1 MGQCCGSQ
9 SYVGHHYQILSSY
22 DVDRY
27 SKAMMLYW
35 AAYNIQDLFCLRDS
49 MLALPCCC
57 ERSYVDRSSNRQG
70 PQLSNVEHLWDQ
82 LDSILTVSKHYE
94 SGSI

>member
-27 SKAMMLYW
+27 KPSYNACWMLELQD
-35 AAYNIQDLFCLRDS
+35 IKDLFDVRDS

-57 ERSYVDRSSNRQG
+57 DRSYVDRSSNRQG
-70 PQLSNVEHLWDQ
+70 PQLSNVEQLWDQ
-82 LDSILTVSKHYE
+82 VDSILTVSKQ
-94 SGSI
+94 

>member
-1 MGQCCGSQ
+1 MGQCCGSH

-22 DVDRY
+22 DVDRC
-27 SKAMMLYW
+27 SKAMMLCIYKW
-35 AAYNIQDLFCLRDS
+35 AAYNIQDLFDVRDS

-70 PQLSNVEHLWDQ
+70 PQLSNVEQLWDQ
-82 LDSILTVSKHYE
+82 VDSILTVSKH
-94 SGSI
+94 

>member
-35 AAYNIQDLFCLRDS
+35 AAYNIHTGSVLSQGQYAGP
-49 MLALPCCC
+49 AL
-57 ERSYVDRSSNRQG
+57 
-70 PQLSNVEHLWDQ
+70 LL
-82 LDSILTVSKHYE
+82 
-94 SGSI
+94 

>member
-27 SKAMMLYW
+27 SKAIMLLLTTGSVLSQGQYAG
-35 AAYNIQDLFCLRDS
+35 AALL
-49 MLALPCCC
+49 L
-57 ERSYVDRSSNRQG
+57 
-70 PQLSNVEHLWDQ
+70 
-82 LDSILTVSKHYE
+82 
-94 SGSI
+94 